1 MLCLVWLDVG
11 TVFIVNPN
19 QQRPLNKVPTA
30 QSSIDIIMED
40 LGTNKKMMF

>member
-1 MLCLVWLDVG
+1 MLALSSVL
-11 TVFIVNPN
+11 TLIIKTHF
-19 QQRPLNKVPTA
+19 KKMTTA